1 MSENNEIMANV
12 DAAQDA
18 KPASVKSEAISSSSV
33 EKKAHKRYLVG
44 KVKSNKSD
52 KTIVFSIETQ
62 VRHPLYKKYYK
73 KTKSFMAHDENNE
86 CKMGDIVKVKE
97 SRPLSARKRWILVEI
112 LERAK

>member
-1 MSENNEIMANV
+1 MSENNEIMATV
-12 DAAQDA
+12 AAQDA
-18 KPASVKSEAISSSSV
+18 KPASVKSEAKSGLNL
-33 EKKAHKRYLVG
+33 EKVPHKRFLVG

-52 KTIVFSIETQ
+52 KTIVVSIETQ

-73 KTKSFMAHDENNE
+73 KTRSFMAHDESND
-86 CKMGDIVKVKE
+86 CKMGDIVKIKE